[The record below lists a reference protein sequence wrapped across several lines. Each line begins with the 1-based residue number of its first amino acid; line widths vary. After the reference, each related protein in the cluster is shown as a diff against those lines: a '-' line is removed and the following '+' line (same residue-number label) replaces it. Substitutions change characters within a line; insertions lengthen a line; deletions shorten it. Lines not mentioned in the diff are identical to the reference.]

1 MLDIDIS
8 GFLKQHQ
15 LPQTYQAIADQWF
28 SGLAEDIFLH
38 HKGAGKPITVG
49 INGAQGSGKSTLAA
63 LLVYVLEQ
71 HFNCKAVSLSLDDFY
86 FTRQERLKLAEGIHP
101 LLATRG
107 VPGTHDIALARKTL
121 SDLAQQRL
129 PVSIPRFN
137 KATDDRF
144 PESHFET
151 VDDAVDIIIFEG
163 WCLGAQAQQEDA
175 LTEPLNDLESKED
188 QDSSWRRYV
197 NEQLAMLY
205 PSLFE
210 LIDIWVMLKAPSF
223 DCVFNWRLEQENKLY
238 DSLTDHTQGQL
249 MDKQALSRFIKH
261 YQRITESCLTTL
273 PDHVHYLYELA
284 PDRQIIKLTTHKAEQ
299 KTAPKGQWLVFTDM
313 DGSLL
318 DHHNYHFDDAV
329 PTLTHLEQQNIPVIP
344 VTSKTQAEVELLQD
358 SLKNTHPF
366 IVENGAAVFIP
377 VGYFDAQPEDTIIKD
392 AYWVKEFCE
401 PRQLWQSLIEQVRP
415 QYQDQF
421 KTFADAGIDGIIAM
435 TGLNVHAAAR
445 AARRQYGEPVC
456 WHGNGNI
463 KQLFIDEL
471 TQLGAQIL
479 EGGRFIHVSGQCD
492 KGQALEWL
500 TQVYQHNNQESRLHT
515 LAIGDSQNDLAM
527 LEQADYALIIRSP
540 VHALPPVERQH
551 NLYISTHTGPKG
563 WAEGVNKI
571 IDATL
576 HSDSS
581 NLPRGNHG

>member
-15 LPQTYQAIADQWF
+15 LPQAYQTLSNQWF
-28 SGLAEDIFLH
+28 TGLAEDIFLH
-38 HKGAGKPITVG
+38 HKSARKPIIVG

-63 LLVYVLEQ
+63 LLVFVLQQ
-71 HFNCKAVSLSLDDFY
+71 HFKLNAVSLSLDDFY
-86 FTRQERLKLAEGIHP
+86 FTRQERLRLADGIHP

-121 SDLAQQRL
+121 NNLAQQRL

-137 KATDDRF
+137 KAIDDRF
-144 PESHFET
+144 PSSQSET
-151 VDDAVDIIIFEG
+151 VNEPVDIILFEG
-163 WCLGAQAQQEDA
+163 WCLGAQAQ
-175 LTEPLNDLESKED
+175 TENDLMQPLNDLEAEED
-188 QDSSWRRYV
+188 QDGSWRRYV
-197 NEQLAMLY
+197 NEQLAVFY
-205 PSLFE
+205 PNLFE
-210 LIDIWVMLKAPSF
+210 LIDIWIMLKAPSF
-223 DCVFNWRLEQENKLY
+223 ECVFNWRLEQENKLY
-238 DSLTDHTQGQL
+238 NSLTDNTQNQL
-249 MDKQALSRFIKH
+249 MDKQALSRFIKL
-261 YQRITESCLTTL
+261 YQRITENTLNTL
-273 PDHVHYLYELA
+273 PAYVHYLYELD
-284 PDRQIIKLTTHKAEQ
+284 PDRQIIKLTSNKPTLHPM
-299 KTAPKGQWLVFTDM
+299 TIRQWLVFTDM

-318 DHHNYHFDDAV
+318 DHHNYHYDDAV
-329 PTLTHLEQQNIPVIP
+329 PTLLTLEKQNIPVIP
-344 VTSKTQAEVELLQD
+344 VTSKTQAEVELLRD
-358 SLKNTHPF
+358 SLNNTHPF

-377 VGYFDAQPEDTIIKD
+377 IGYFANQPEDTVVKG

-401 PRQLWQSLIEQVRP
+401 PREQWQSLIDKVRP
-415 QYQDQF
+415 HYQDQF
-421 KTFADAGIDGIIAM
+421 QTFADAGIDGIIAM

-445 AARRQYGEPVC
+445 AARRQYGEPVF
-456 WHGNGNI
+456 WQGNGNI
-463 KQLFIDEL
+463 KQQFIDDL
-471 TQLGAQIL
+471 KQLGAQIL
-479 EGGRFIHVSGQCD
+479 EGGRFLHISGLCD
-492 KGQALEWL
+492 KGQALDWL
-500 TQVYQHNNQESRLHT
+500 TKVYQYNSQEKRLHT